1 MQNIDGCVG
10 RHQAVPPGLPSWY
23 REGRNVTHTIF
34 LQPGAWMGL
43 LVSPFPRDRLR
54 VTMCFESTV
63 GESAV
68 LTATREIKVMLEMCL
83 LIDELA

>member
-1 MQNIDGCVG
+1 
-10 RHQAVPPGLPSWY
+10 
-23 REGRNVTHTIF
+23 
-34 LQPGAWMGL
+34 MGL